1 MMNDRRRH
9 FRGQFKAP
17 VMVWGIASGPQNAV
31 RGDCVNLTEAG
42 AGALINGPWAPGQVV
57 NMEIAIHGSQ
67 ALIVQARL
75 SHRNHVSC
83 GFQFLGRDERMVEQ
97 LRLVCAPAG

>member
-9 FRGQFKAP
+9 FRTQFKAP
-17 VMVWGIASGPQNAV
+17 VMVWNIASGPQNAV

-42 AGALINGPWAPGQVV
+42 VGALINGPWAPGQVV
-57 NMEIAIHGSQ
+57 NMEIAMEGSQ
-67 ALIVQARL
+67 AVTVQARL

-83 GFQFLGRDERMVEQ
+83 GFQFLGTDERIVEQ
-97 LRLVCAPAG
+97 LRSVCALAG